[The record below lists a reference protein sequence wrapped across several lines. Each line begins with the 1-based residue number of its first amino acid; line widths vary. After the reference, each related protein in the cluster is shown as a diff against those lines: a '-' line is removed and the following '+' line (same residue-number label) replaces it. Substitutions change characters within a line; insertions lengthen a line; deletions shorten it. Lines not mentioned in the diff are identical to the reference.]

1 MKKSFWIVWIVLF
14 LGLCSCKKNNSNEI
28 ILSFDEAYYQPL
40 NGPLDQTFK
49 EKLHTLLEQTH
60 THQGTYAEV
69 WEILKKADADSNQT
83 DHIVCLYTGQ
93 SIPIANQDQG
103 LSGNYLWNREHLWP
117 KAKGFKSEKMPAHN
131 DCHHLHAS
139 EKNINQARSNLDFG
153 NVSDPSQSDAFGNR
167 WNQSYFEPRDEV
179 KGDIARSLFY
189 MVVRYDGDSCD
200 RCELDLEL
208 VDGVTDTSMITSGE
222 VGRLGDLSTLIR
234 WHYEDPVD
242 EAERRRNEVV
252 FSYQKNRNPFIDHEE
267 FVAYLYP
274 TLAAPYLSDTIR

>member
-139 EKNINQARSNLDFG
+139 EKTSTKRGQIWISEMFRILLKAMRSEIAGINCISNRGMKSKAILPEVCFTWWFAMMAIHVIG
-153 NVSDPSQSDAFGNR
+153 ASWI
-167 WNQSYFEPRDEV
+167 WN
-179 KGDIARSLFY
+179 L
-189 MVVRYDGDSCD
+189 
-200 RCELDLEL
+200 
-208 VDGVTDTSMITSGE
+208 
-222 VGRLGDLSTLIR
+222 
-234 WHYEDPVD
+234 
-242 EAERRRNEVV
+242 
-252 FSYQKNRNPFIDHEE
+252 
-267 FVAYLYP
+267 
-274 TLAAPYLSDTIR
+274 

>member
-1 MKKSFWIVWIVLF
+1 
-14 LGLCSCKKNNSNEI
+14 
-28 ILSFDEAYYQPL
+28 
-40 NGPLDQTFK
+40 
-49 EKLHTLLEQTH
+49 
-60 THQGTYAEV
+60 
-69 WEILKKADADSNQT
+69 
-83 DHIVCLYTGQ
+83 
-93 SIPIANQDQG
+93 
-103 LSGNYLWNREHLWP
+103 
-117 KAKGFKSEKMPAHN
+117 MPAHN

-167 WNQSYFEPRDEV
+167 WNQLYFEPRDEV

-242 EAERRRNEVV
+242 DAERRRNEVV